1 VEVRTVTK
9 STSWNELSKLSA
21 NYIKGMLNPLEYI
34 DGTVKILENYR
45 NDPNQKIFADTLA
58 TAINEAI

>member
-1 VEVRTVTK
+1 
-9 STSWNELSKLSA
+9 
-21 NYIKGMLNPLEYI
+21 MLNPLEYI
-34 DGTVKILENYR
+34 DGTIKILENYR